1 MPTPFSCK
9 ICIVRRLGGRQAG
22 IMRARPFYYNHVTPA
37 TVESDCVRSL
47 KPDSDVLVCSKTI
60 SEDWRGKIDG
70 LHAAGVSS

>member
-1 MPTPFSCK
+1 
-9 ICIVRRLGGRQAG
+9 
-22 IMRARPFYYNHVTPA
+22 MRARPFYYNHVTPA

-70 LHAAGVSS
+70 LQQG